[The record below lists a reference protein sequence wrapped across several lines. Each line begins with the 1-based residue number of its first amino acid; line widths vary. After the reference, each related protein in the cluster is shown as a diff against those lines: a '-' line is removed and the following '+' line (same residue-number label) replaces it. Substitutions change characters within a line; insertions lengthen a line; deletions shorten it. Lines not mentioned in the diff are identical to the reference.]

1 MIKKDAKKSCWLKT
15 QGRNLKYNYCT
26 DAILSQEVRGP
37 PHPVLGHLADVQVGC
52 GQLLDWGGS
61 RPVKG
66 GKSFTEPQS
75 ILLLVQDCL
84 GWDCEQL
91 GWEIFARYSGWQ
103 LKFPFLNC
111 IFRSYLFLFRSTSS
125 SRGRLT
131 GPCAGST
138 PRRPPTPRGSL
149 RLPACRLGE
158 NWHCGIKLLTFNF
171 RCIIWRLKTPIGF
184 MKNMK
189 IIFVEKKVG
198 EYLKIGVMSPMITS
212 FLWTWISSRLGESRA
227 HHIENPVCR

>member
-52 GQLLDWGGS
+52 GQLLDCGGS

-138 PRRPPTPRGSL
+138 PRRPPSPRGSL
-149 RLPACRLGE
+149 CLTACRGFSSPDFLQLIIYWVKNRQLGLMLGSLSLTS
-158 NWHCGIKLLTFNF
+158 WHLEMRSVWNHGFTYLLKLLWMF
-171 RCIIWRLKTPIGF
+171 G
-184 MKNMK
+184 
-189 IIFVEKKVG
+189 KKC
-198 EYLKIGVMSPMITS
+198 
-212 FLWTWISSRLGESRA
+212 FF
-227 HHIENPVCR
+227 CRN